1 VAGAAAA
8 IFMRNP
14 ALITKQALLPAAS
27 VAFACCILNRTLQFP
42 AFYVDILTRFP
53 MPVKS
58 VTTGITCAFLSSHIV
73 PPAPIHC
80 RSDTL
85 RVISSRSLLKMTV
98 KKPLRSRKKDTTGS
112 AQLFLWRSAPFWPGQ
127 CELWCKIRPR
137 QAHLTRLSRYTVW
150 FDKIDRLP
158 YMLYTLKQNARKQ
171 QIESILKY
179 AMEKGLSIPA
189 EIAKTPELHRITYV
203 GSKILADQLVF
214 SSLYVSAQNHSICI
228 TRSRRTGI
236 QRTFSTALA
245 F

>member
-1 VAGAAAA
+1 
-8 IFMRNP
+8 
-14 ALITKQALLPAAS
+14 
-27 VAFACCILNRTLQFP
+27 
-42 AFYVDILTRFP
+42 
-53 MPVKS
+53 
-58 VTTGITCAFLSSHIV
+58 
-73 PPAPIHC
+73 
-80 RSDTL
+80 
-85 RVISSRSLLKMTV
+85 
-98 KKPLRSRKKDTTGS
+98 
-112 AQLFLWRSAPFWPGQ
+112 
-127 CELWCKIRPR
+127 
-137 QAHLTRLSRYTVW
+137 VW